1 MYVPRDKKMT
11 GIGLAPTD
19 SSKLQQLLSK
29 LEIVFPPE
37 TN

>member
-1 MYVPRDKKMT
+1 MT

-19 SSKLQQLLSK
+19 SSKLQRRLKQLLSK